1 MTDVCYTTVAIIE
14 SRSRFLTNTF
24 QGQQR
29 PFFSCR
35 KVRKGFVPWYDA
47 WLLEGSSPKNP
58 SIKNSFGKIYYILA
72 QLPVEKRSLCTQFWN
87 LISLGD
93 HKFMSIRLYVGN
105 LPKEEIDRDA
115 LAAMFADEGDQVST
129 KVIKD
134 RKTGK
139 CRGFA
144 FVTVPSDEVADQ
156 FIEKYNGQPF
166 MESPIK
172 IEKALP
178 RSKGEEGEA
187 ATEGNSAPKKKS
199 PSPSPSS
206 GSKRSGKKPAS
217 TQKQQGSIQP
227 DPRWADELAKLKEML
242 ASANN

>member
-1 MTDVCYTTVAIIE
+1 
-14 SRSRFLTNTF
+14 
-24 QGQQR
+24 
-29 PFFSCR
+29 
-35 KVRKGFVPWYDA
+35 
-47 WLLEGSSPKNP
+47 
-58 SIKNSFGKIYYILA
+58 
-72 QLPVEKRSLCTQFWN
+72 
-87 LISLGD
+87 
-93 HKFMSIRLYVGN
+93 MSIRLYVGN

-115 LAAMFADEGDQVST
+115 LAAMFADEGEQVTT

-156 FIEKYNGQPF
+156 FIEKYNGKPF
-166 MESPIK
+166 MESPLK

-178 RSKGEEGEA
+178 RSKAEDGAPAEGAVSESPKRKSGNTNVNKQRNKKQ
-187 ATEGNSAPKKKS
+187 ATG
-199 PSPSPSS
+199 
-206 GSKRSGKKPAS
+206 
-217 TQKQQGSIQP
+217 QKQQGSIQP